1 MAVCPLFKV
10 RSEGRPSIQVQAGL
24 KGPHRSHR
32 QEWWHILLHDSE
44 TDHSVVSGQS
54 DWHVGARGR
63 CRTSCT
69 ARRLWFLLAPFWRPC
84 SASRFPH
91 RSSCWRPI
99 TPSLAPVPHR
109 TSPGSSATSV
119 QLAPKKNGRRLV
131 VPVTAVNPLGPPS
144 GLSARRSH
152 LSSLHCPRCPSW
164 HSRADLATPC
174 RHTRALHT
182 RSLLSATC
190 ATSRAEEPSSLLCGV
205 ELLSDG
211 TISRL
216 PRRWSSLQEHP
227 WQCIL
232 FHKRL
237 VAIVRHVEDPWDGGR
252 PVARDRRPS
261 VFL

>member
-1 MAVCPLFKV
+1 MIRFSDRCSGASPLLLEAANPRDQTGRRGWPCVHSSKCAVTL
-10 RSEGRPSIQVQAGL
+10 SDIIQVQAGL

-54 DWHVGARGR
+54 DWHVGAHGR

-144 GLSARRSH
+144 G
-152 LSSLHCPRCPSW
+152 SLHVD
-164 HSRADLATPC
+164 H
-174 RHTRALHT
+174 
-182 RSLLSATC
+182 
-190 ATSRAEEPSSLLCGV
+190 TSRRCIVLDVPLGTREPILRHLAHLRRRASAAPYSSASYPVPALGHL
-205 ELLSDG
+205 
-211 TISRL
+211 
-216 PRRWSSLQEHP
+216 
-227 WQCIL
+227 
-232 FHKRL
+232 
-237 VAIVRHVEDPWDGGR
+237 RHVEGR
-252 PVARDRRPS
+252 RTLEPS
-261 VFL
+261 VRR